1 MIKTCKPELI
11 LADLKV
17 QCDEAPD
24 ILINRSLMKAAQKFG
39 SETCMFDQWIDIPTQ
54 SGVQHYPFERY
65 IPEGFGVQYVTD
77 VKYNGCCI
85 PCLDQSCDEHCKS
98 GYTLDDMQQITLHG
112 YCPRAD
118 QGDPTCRDTLQ
129 VRVTLRLRA
138 DVCELP
144 CDMVERFEEELMD
157 GALGFL
163 LSMKNKKWNDNQAAE
178 FYENRFAGGLAS
190 AKCLLANK
198 MNPSDQ
204 QIPGERMM

>member
-118 QGDPTCRDTLQ
+118 QGDPACRDTLQ

-178 FYENRFAGGLAS
+178 FYENRFAGGIAS

-198 MNPSDQ
+198 MNPGDQ